1 MSFKVD
7 DEEAVGAAVRI
18 DDAWELVEHL
28 SHLVRDSGG
37 SDEAKAVDFIA
48 TRLRAWGIDYHVHHP
63 ELLISIP
70 GRASLS
76 VGSRTYPAKTPS
88 MAASTPAGGLTA
100 TIVYEPTGFAKSSS
114 DIFAPAV
121 RGTADVRGKFVLCEG
136 QAMGGKVAE
145 LEARGAAAGI
155 FISPGQRIH
164 EGIVTTIWG
173 TPDLTSLH
181 RKPKL
186 PVVSVSRPDGEELVA
201 KVKAGNVEAR
211 LAAELTEGFVPIPV
225 LVAEIRGTL
234 EPERFVMVHGHIDSW
249 HVGVG
254 DNATGD
260 ATLLEVA
267 RVLHLVRDRLL
278 RSVRICWWS
287 GHSHGRYAGSTW
299 YADEFALD
307 LERNCICH
315 INCDSPGC
323 RDADSFEDVC
333 AMAETSDFAKG
344 AIRDFAGAPATTQPP
359 IRGGDVSFLNLGL
372 STLLMLSSNMSNET
386 RQARGLYG
394 VGGCGGN
401 IEWHTEADTID
412 IADRQN
418 LLRDMGLYAGVAF
431 RAANLAVHPLD
442 FRKTLAQIAEVLA
455 GYKEKL
461 GARIDW
467 GPLDGDLSAA
477 QAAVERLYRPSARVR
492 SVDEARPYNDALLAI
507 GRALV
512 SVLYAR
518 EGRYRQ
524 DPADH
529 FKLLPEFGAAAD
541 MMGSVPNGVLRTE
554 LTRASNRL
562 RRALVDAARAAGSLE
577 SQ

>member
-1 MSFKVD
+1 VTFQVEG
-7 DEEAVGAAVRI
+7 EEAVSAAVRI
-18 DDAWELVEHL
+18 DDAWELVEHF
-28 SHLVRDSGG
+28 SGLVRDSGG
-37 SDEAKAVDFIA
+37 DAEAKAVDFV
-48 TRLRAWGIDYHVHHP
+48 TDRLRTWGIDHHLYHP

-70 GRASLS
+70 GHASLS
-76 VGSRTYPAKTPS
+76 VGSRTYRAKTPS
-88 MAASTPAGGLTA
+88 MAASTPAGGITA
-100 TIVYEPTGFAKSSS
+100 DVVYEPTGFAKSSS

-121 RGTADVRGKFVLCEG
+121 RGTGDVRGKFVLCEG

-145 LEARGAAAGI
+145 LEARGAAGGI

-186 PVVSVSRPDGEELVA
+186 PVVCISRPDGEELIA
-201 KVKAGNVEAR
+201 KIKAGDTRAS
-211 LAAELTEGFVPIPV
+211 LIAELSEGFIPIPV

-267 RVLHLVRDRLL
+267 RVLNSVHGRLA
-278 RSVRICWWS
+278 RSVRVCWWS

-386 RQARGLYG
+386 RKARGLYG

-401 IEWHTEADTID
+401 IEWHTEADTIE
-412 IADRQN
+412 IADRKT

-442 FRKTLAQIAEVLA
+442 FRRTLAQIAEVLA

-467 GPLDGDLSAA
+467 GPLDRDLSAA
-477 QAAVERLYRPSARVR
+477 KAAVEKLYGKSARVS
-492 SVDEARPYNDALLAI
+492 SVDAARPYNDALLAI

-518 EGRYRQ
+518 DGRYRQ

-541 MMGSVPNGVLRTE
+541 MVDSVPDGVLRTE

-562 RRALVDAARAAGSLE
+562 RRALVDAARAADSLE